1 MGWLSTWRLNRAK
14 SRLHEQYM
22 HARADLMVKAVRH
35 QEHMLDYYSG
45 IIDPSSGFED
55 WYYIGGGL
63 GNEHGHKGAL
73 DNFGLA
79 EMRRVGRD
87 LDWNNPYGKAFGLN
101 IVNYVIGKTGM
112 TASLSAPEDPD
123 PQFTGISDDEWKDVI
138 AETNQHLKRFAKANK
153 WVKLQRECCRNVH
166 RDGDY
171 FIREFVDSLGM
182 THIRTIDP
190 GQVRPDRENR
200 WPDGIITDP
209 VDRQLV
215 LAYLVDGE
223 PVNASEVHHLK
234 LNTDIDVLRGVPTMW
249 SARENCLRGAKIVR
263 NMAHVTEILAAI
275 AAVEKFDGPIG
286 SGDLGNFLDN
296 LADKTSKTD
305 VETGKIV
312 RQRKIQ
318 PGSFLSLPRGQSI
331 ESNLDGRSLPG
342 IVGARADI
350 LRTIAAEIAFPEFL
364 LTADASNN
372 NYASIR
378 EASAPATKNF
388 QAQQGVFEEFFGEIV
403 TSVIR
408 NGILLGVL
416 RPAAAA
422 LEVAMVG
429 PQVEVNDKLKAA
441 QTREIDMRVGILSHK
456 TATEER
462 GDLDF
467 EEEQANILA
476 HAERMAPGR
485 PLPSPPDDEEPDDEP
500 QDDPASQAAGQ
511 SGGTK

>member
-1 MGWLSTWRLNRAK
+1 
-14 SRLHEQYM
+14 
-22 HARADLMVKAVRH
+22 
-35 QEHMLDYYSG
+35 
-45 IIDPSSGFED
+45 
-55 WYYIGGGL
+55 
-63 GNEHGHKGAL
+63 
-73 DNFGLA
+73 
-79 EMRRVGRD
+79 
-87 LDWNNPYGKAFGLN
+87 
-101 IVNYVIGKTGM
+101 
-112 TASLSAPEDPD
+112 
-123 PQFTGISDDEWKDVI
+123 
-138 AETNQHLKRFAKANK
+138 
-153 WVKLQRECCRNVH
+153 
-166 RDGDY
+166 
-171 FIREFVDSLGM
+171 
-182 THIRTIDP
+182 
-190 GQVRPDRENR
+190 
-200 WPDGIITDP
+200 

-263 NMAHVTEILAAI
+263 NMAHVTEVLAAI

-342 IVGARADI
+342 IVSARADI

-388 QAQQGVFEEFFGEIV
+388 QAQQGVFEEFFGEII

-429 PQVEVNDKLKAA
+429 PQVEVNDKYKAA
-441 QTREIDMRVGILSHK
+441 QTREIDLRTGILSVK

-476 HAERMAPGR
+476 YAERMAPGR